1 VRVDSGITTGDVITG
16 AFDSLLAKLIV
27 TGATRQDALE
37 KSRRALSEFE
47 ITGLPTVI
55 PFHRAIVEDP
65 AFSSPEAKDFAVH
78 TRWIET
84 EFGTTIEPWDG
95 AIEEGFDAEDLYRTV
110 VVEVEG
116 RRLKVGVPS
125 GIFAAGQSASLGKA
139 PKRKASGVVG
149 SSAEGTISSPMQAT
163 VVKVM
168 VEVGASVVAGEI
180 ICVLEAMKME
190 QPIVAPRDGVVE
202 SITIHVGD
210 SVTGGRVLA
219 VLS

>member
-1 VRVDSGITTGDVITG
+1 
-16 AFDSLLAKLIV
+16 KLIV
-27 TGATRQDALE
+27 TGATRKDALE
-37 KSRRALSEFE
+37 KARRALSEFE

-65 AFSSPEAKDFAVH
+65 AFISENKADFKVH

-84 EFGTTIEPWDG
+84 EFSTEIEPWDG

-125 GIFAAGQSASLGKA
+125 GIFAAGQRASLGKA
-139 PKRKASGVVG
+139 PKRAATGLHSGA
-149 SSAEGTISSPMQAT
+149 SAEGTITSPMQAT

-168 VEVGASVVAGEI
+168 VEVGSAVVAGDI

-190 QPIVAPRDGVVE
+190 QPIVAPKDG
-202 SITIHVGD
+202 TIETVGVHVGD
-210 SVTGGRVLA
+210 SVSGGHLLA
-219 VLS
+219 VIG

>member
-1 VRVDSGITTGDVITG
+1 M
-16 AFDSLLAKLIV
+16 
-27 TGATRQDALE
+27 TGATHQDALG
-37 KSRRALSEFE
+37 KARRALSEFE

-65 AFSSPEAKDFAVH
+65 AFSSPNAEDFLVH

-84 EFGTTIEPWDG
+84 EFATEIEPWDG
-95 AIEEGFDAEDLYRTV
+95 AIEEGFNAGDLHRTV

-125 GIFAAGQSASLGKA
+125 GIFASGERAGLDKVPKRAASLL
-139 PKRKASGVVG
+139 VG
-149 SSAEGTISSPMQAT
+149 GSAEGTITSPMQAT

-168 VEVGASVVAGEI
+168 VEAGASVVTGDLL
-180 ICVLEAMKME
+180 CVLEAMKME
-190 QPIVAPRDGVVE
+190 QPIMAPKDGNVE
-202 SITIHVGD
+202 AVNINVGD
-210 SVTGGRVLA
+210 SVSGGHVLV